1 MSTAIS
7 LTRDGVATLER
18 NPPRQP
24 APRIAAPAA
33 PPMKPCIALHTI
45 IWSMEFDE
53 AHMMLA
59 SVKPAAE
66 VAKR

>member
-33 PPMKPCIALHTI
+33 PPVVP
-45 IWSMEFDE
+45 
-53 AHMMLA
+53 
-59 SVKPAAE
+59 
-66 VAKR
+66 